1 MGDPKK
7 SGYQKKK
14 PDPPS
19 DAGRPP
25 SHDHEGEQV
34 VLATIILVPEA
45 LFAIHSTLKV
55 EHFFEERHRLI
66 YEAALAV
73 LARREPV
80 DLNTIRAQLHATNK
94 LEQAGGVVY
103 LGELTRLEST
113 DKIDVIRAYV
123 KRVLDAAAK
132 RDFQEWTAI
141 ARAESFDA
149 PDMDT
154 FKVEKARDL
163 AVRAHQSRSGQLVH
177 VARTVEV
184 SVSGAQQRGKGNH
197 LSRVTPTGMVSVDN
211 ATAGGVHDEDLWIVA
226 ARPGAGKTSIALG
239 IARSVGTPVDE
250 RTWPIHLP
258 KLGVV
263 VFSLEMPRVQNVD
276 RLICMEGDVPL
287 EKWRTGQLNDAAW
300 FNANRAAHRISESYI
315 WIDDSPNS
323 MFDIEAKVRALKAE
337 FDKPAI
343 FAGCPICPMQLEH
356 SHHHDKWYCP
366 ACHPNPFSADA
377 RLYDTRKQL
386 TREERISL
394 VIIDHLGKVKGRE
407 DAFSRATQVGE
418 SSGYAK
424 EMARADRLNCGVM
437 LLVQLNRELEKR
449 QGKDKRPQLSD
460 LKESGNIE
468 EDADVVIFP
477 NRPKYQSGEG
487 SDEDAEL
494 HIAKQRNGKTYVGK
508 EAIRVRYVP
517 ACSRFDD
524 LENYT
529 TNDTSPGYTG
539 DFPPGL

>member
-1 MGDPKK
+1 MAEKKDPKK
-7 SGYQKKK
+7 K
-14 PDPPS
+14 PAPPS

-25 SHDHEGEQV
+25 SHDHEGEQL

-45 LFAIHSTLKV
+45 LFAIQGDLKV
-55 EHFFEERHRLI
+55 EHFYERRHQLI
-66 YEAALAV
+66 YEAALA
-73 LARREPV
+73 LLTKREPV
-80 DLNTIRAQLHATNK
+80 DLNTIRGQLHSTNK
-94 LEQAGGVVY
+94 LEEAGGVTY
-103 LGELTRLEST
+103 LGELTRVEST
-113 DKIDVIRAYV
+113 DKIEVIRAYV
-123 KRVLDAAAK
+123 KRVLDAWGK
-132 RDFQEWTAI
+132 REFQEWAAI

-149 PDMDT
+149 PDLET
-154 FKVEKARDL
+154 FKVDKARDL
-163 AVRAHQSRSGQLVH
+163 AVKAHKNRAGQLVH
-177 VARTVEV
+177 VKSTVEV
-184 SVSGAQQRGKGNH
+184 SVSGAQLRGKGNN

-226 ARPGAGKTSIALG
+226 ARPGMGKTSLALG

-250 RTWPIHLP
+250 RTWPIHFP
-258 KLGVV
+258 KLGVAI
-263 VFSLEMPRVQNVD
+263 FSLEMPRVQNTD
-276 RLICMEGDVPL
+276 RLICMDGGIPL
-287 EKWRTGQLNDAAW
+287 WQWRTGKLNDSLWFKANQAAS
-300 FNANRAAHRISESYI
+300 RITESYI
-315 WIDDSPNS
+315 WIDDSPNT
-323 MFDIEAKVRALKAE
+323 MLDIEAKTRALKAE
-337 FDKPAI
+337 FDKPAT

-356 SHHHDKWYCP
+356 SHHHDRWYCP
-366 ACHPNPFSADA
+366 ACDPNPFALGA
-377 RLYDTRKQL
+377 RLYETRQQL

-449 QGKDKRPQLSD
+449 QGKDKRPMLSD

-477 NRPKYQSGEG
+477 NRPKYQGGEG
-487 SDEDAEL
+487 SEEDAEL

-517 ACSRFDD
+517 ECSRFDD
-524 LENYT
+524 LENYAS
-529 TNDTSPGYTG
+529 NDASPAYAGD